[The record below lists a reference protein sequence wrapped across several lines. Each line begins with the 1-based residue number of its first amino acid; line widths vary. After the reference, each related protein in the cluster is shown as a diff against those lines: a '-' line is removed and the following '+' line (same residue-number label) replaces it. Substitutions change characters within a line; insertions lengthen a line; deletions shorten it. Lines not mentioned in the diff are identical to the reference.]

1 MTPPI
6 QQQQPQQ
13 YTGQL
18 SHPQKGKLHITF
30 EGQTIKEVEQQ
41 AVQFLN
47 GSGLIGI
54 YYLNIHNTKTLR
66 PTTIQITAI

>member
-6 QQQQPQQ
+6 QKQQPQQ

-30 EGQTIKEVEQQ
+30 EDTSIDMVIQK
-41 AVQFLN
+41 AVAFYWRT
-47 GSGLIGI
+47 GLIGR
-54 YYLNIHNTKTLR
+54 YYLNIHDQEQQLIKTQH
-66 PTTIQITAI
+66 IQ

>member
-6 QQQQPQQ
+6 QQQQPPQ
-13 YTGQL
+13 YTGKL
-18 SHPQKGKLHITF
+18 THSKKGTLHLPF
-30 EGQTIKEVEQQ
+30 EGQTIKDVEQQ

-47 GSGLIGI
+47 GSGLTGI